1 MAKKQTGQTDDTLRQ
16 FKQDLKNNTPG
27 NFYIFCGEEA
37 FLRDYYLA
45 ELTKKLACGP
55 AAEFNTH
62 RFDGASISPQALL
75 DAVEAMPMMAE
86 RTLVRVDDVDL
97 FKLPE
102 QAREQYREKRK
113 NEHKRK

>member
-45 ELTKKLACGP
+45 ELTKSWHADLPRNSTPTASM
-55 AAEFNTH
+55 AQAFLRR
-62 RFDGASISPQALL
+62 RFWTRWRQCP
-75 DAVEAMPMMAE
+75 
-86 RTLVRVDDVDL
+86 
-97 FKLPE
+97 
-102 QAREQYREKRK
+102 
-113 NEHKRK
+113 

>member
-62 RFDGASISPQALL
+62 TSMAQAFLRRRFWTRWRQCP
-75 DAVEAMPMMAE
+75 
-86 RTLVRVDDVDL
+86 
-97 FKLPE
+97 
-102 QAREQYREKRK
+102 
-113 NEHKRK
+113 